1 MKVVRI
7 AIQDPSDLG
16 TLRGMAETIMKGQSA
31 IPVRFLV
38 SDSVDIARDYP
49 GFEIVEAPEAP
60 KEEKPKGKRRGYPSV
75 KVEITGTL
83 AEKLRA
89 YSGTDAFMISVID
102 SWKKWGKLSPGQIFW
117 IEKKLGA

>member
-1 MKVVRI
+1 MRVIRI
-7 AIQDPSDLG
+7 TSTDAERMAKASG
-16 TLRGMAETIMKGQSA
+16 TLMGLMDAGHSI

-38 SDSVDIARDYP
+38 PDGIPLPDDCEEVKTPQA
-49 GFEIVEAPEAP
+49 EAP
-60 KEEKPKGKRRGYPSV
+60 KEKPAKGRRGYPSV

>member
-1 MKVVRI
+1 MRVIRI
-7 AIQDPSDLG
+7 TAQGIEHIKALSHSLSCTPG
-16 TLRGMAETIMKGQSA
+16 IVA
-31 IPVRFLV
+31 VRFLV
-38 SDSVDIARDYP
+38 PDDFTILPAFAGNIEEVTTP
-49 GFEIVEAPEAP
+49 QGEAP
-60 KEEKPKGKRRGYPSV
+60 KEKPAKGRRGYPSV